1 MVAENEGVETSSEP
15 TPRPHRRL
23 ALASQIVF
31 FAPLAILLISGV
43 IASFDDSLGMPALW
57 LVFLIGVF
65 ILVPLAWFGL
75 GSWVGV
81 AIGRSRLKKGKK
93 FWPAYLITLI
103 ASFVLLVLL
112 YGYLSIYGF
121 YG

>member
-31 FAPLAILLISGV
+31 FAPLAILLIGGV
-43 IASFDDSLGMPALW
+43 IASYDDSQGMPALW
-57 LVFLIGVF
+57 LVFIIGIF
-65 ILVPLAWFGL
+65 LVPLAWFGL

-103 ASFVLLVLL
+103 ASFVPLVLL
-112 YGYLSIYGF
+112 YWVWSIYA
-121 YG
+121 